1 MFVVENYIK
10 SGESVIVVVRRL
22 FRKQFNVERR
32 GNIPDRNTI
41 FRWVDASRTT
51 GSVMK
56 RKPRGLPA
64 SVRTP
69 ENVERVRLAVLRSPR
84 RSAQRQALAL
94 RMSDRSVRRIL
105 HKHLKFHPYK
115 IMIMQELLQGDFAQQ
130 R

>member
-10 SGESVIVVVRRL
+10 SGESVIAVQRL